1 MKTILFIA
9 VFLFFSSKTMAQL
22 SIMQPELFSLA
33 NVTGNFCLAGD
44 NGKMA
49 YNSTLNQ
56 FIYCANIGT
65 TAYPLQYWS
74 TNGSDIYYLG
84 KVGIGFGAPTYDLEI
99 NSKIRTQNAIV
110 IGNVGINTTTPTEK
124 LELKDRAI
132 SISSTIDNYSKRI
145 ENSDASNRLDF
156 YDNGQRIMNVN
167 YGGNISIGQNLN
179 INTHKL
185 YVDGNVSY
193 ANSLSVEGKGTLSN
207 TSATQLVMTTVSSIA
222 TPSSFFVTNNS
233 CETAAINF
241 PVNTFTA
248 PPAVFLGQNLSS
260 PQLGET
266 LTKTIINITTTNGN
280 IRFCNNTG
288 AGINISNQ
296 TFSIIAIGQ

>member
-9 VFLFFSSKTMAQL
+9 VFLLFSIKTMAQL

-33 NVTGNFCLAGD
+33 SVTGNDCVAGD

-56 FIYCANIGT
+56 FIYCTNIGT
-65 TAYPLQYWS
+65 TAYTRQYWS

-84 KVGIGFGAPTYDLEI
+84 KVGIGFGAPTYNLEI

-110 IGNVGINTTTPTEK
+110 NGNVGIGTTTPTEK
-124 LELKDRAI
+124 LELKDRSI
-132 SISSTIDNYSKRI
+132 SIFSTADNNSWRI
-145 ENSDASNRLDF
+145 ENGDASNRLDF
-156 YDNGQRIMNVN
+156 INAQSRLNVN
-167 YGGNISIGQNLN
+167 YGGNISIGTVSVV
-179 INTHKL
+179 NTHKL

-207 TSATQLVMTTVSSIA
+207 TSATQLVMATVSSTA
-222 TPSSFFVTNNS
+222 TPSSFFVTNNG
-233 CETAAINF
+233 CETAVIIF
-241 PVNTFTA
+241 PSGTFTT

-266 LTKTIINITTTNGN
+266 LTKTIINVTATTGN

-288 AGINISNQ
+288 ASINISNQ